1 MPQHVVVIGAV
12 ALGPKAACRFK
23 RLQPD
28 ALVTMI
34 DKDQLISYGGCGIP
48 YYVGGEVSEVNE
60 LRTTSFHMLRDPD
73 FFKEVK
79 GVNMRTGCEALAVD
93 RKAKSVTVRDLATGK
108 EETLTYDKL
117 VLATGATPRRLN
129 LPGENLPGVHY
140 VSTPQDAVRIRE
152 SMTKGEVGRAVILG
166 AGFIGLEMAEAFA
179 DMWEI
184 DTTVVELFPQI
195 MPRFCSPVMARM
207 AQLHME
213 EKGVNFLLGESV
225 QRIEGE
231 GRVQRVVT
239 RNNGVLEA
247 DAVIISVGVVPN
259 DTLARQ
265 CGLAVDGRGGI
276 LVDETMRT
284 TDPDIFAGGDCA
296 VIRHQLTG
304 RNFYLPLGSMAN
316 RQGRVIGNNL
326 AGGHARFEGAVGSW
340 VVKLFDQCLAGVGFA
355 PPAAKEAGFKAES
368 VILTQLDRSH
378 FYPTKQLMTLELCFD
393 PATRRVLGIQGL
405 GGAGDAT
412 VGRINMVAGLLGKG
426 LTVDEMANLE
436 LAYSPPFASAMDVL
450 NALGCMADNAL
461 AGRNQGVGP
470 DRFNELWEQRDS
482 GEYFFLDCR
491 EFADARPYQERHPE
505 HWHNIPQGKLLER
518 LAEVPRDKTVVLVC
532 NTGGRSYEAQ
542 IQLHH
547 LGFDKVVNVHGGM
560 AVLKFWGLDI

>member
-93 RKAKSVTVRDLATGK
+93 RKAKTVTVRDLATGK

-247 DAVIISVGVVPN
+247 DAVSISVGVVPN

-355 PPAAKEAGFKAES
+355 PPAAKEAGF
-368 VILTQLDRSH
+368 
-378 FYPTKQLMTLELCFD
+378 
-393 PATRRVLGIQGL
+393 
-405 GGAGDAT
+405 
-412 VGRINMVAGLLGKG
+412 
-426 LTVDEMANLE
+426 
-436 LAYSPPFASAMDVL
+436 
-450 NALGCMADNAL
+450 
-461 AGRNQGVGP
+461 
-470 DRFNELWEQRDS
+470 
-482 GEYFFLDCR
+482 
-491 EFADARPYQERHPE
+491 
-505 HWHNIPQGKLLER
+505 
-518 LAEVPRDKTVVLVC
+518 
-532 NTGGRSYEAQ
+532 
-542 IQLHH
+542 
-547 LGFDKVVNVHGGM
+547 
-560 AVLKFWGLDI
+560 